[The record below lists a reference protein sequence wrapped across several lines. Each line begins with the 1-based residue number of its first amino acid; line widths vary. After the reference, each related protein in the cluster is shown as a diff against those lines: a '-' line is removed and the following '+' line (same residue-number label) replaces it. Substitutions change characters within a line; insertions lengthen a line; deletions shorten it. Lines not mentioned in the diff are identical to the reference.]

1 MNKKGLGK
9 GLGAIFGDAADPV
22 NTAVEPV
29 RSDEEKK
36 EPYRRIRPYGGIG
49 CSSKSWYSNH
59 EDHLLPSR
67 LESLYS
73 LRYRCK
79 RCYPWNRSTYS

>member
-36 EPYRRIRPYGGIG
+36 EMQKNEIII
-49 CSSKSWYSNH
+49 S
-59 EDHLLPSR
+59 
-67 LESLYS
+67 
-73 LRYRCK
+73 
-79 RCYPWNRSTYS
+79 

>member
-36 EPYRRIRPYGGIG
+36 E
-49 CSSKSWYSNH
+49 
-59 EDHLLPSR
+59 LLLKDIVPNPHQPR
-67 LESLYS
+67 QDFD
-73 LRYRCK
+73 
-79 RCYPWNRSTYS
+79 

>member
-36 EPYRRIRPYGGIG
+36 E
-49 CSSKSWYSNH
+49 
-59 EDHLLPSR
+59 LLLKDIVPNPISR
-67 LESLYS
+67 GRVLMQ
-73 LRYRCK
+73 RN
-79 RCYPWNRSTYS
+79 WQN

>member
-36 EPYRRIRPYGGIG
+36 ELLLKDIVPNPHQPEIG
-49 CSSKSWYSNH
+49 TETVAN
-59 EDHLLPSR
+59 PSQ
-67 LESLYS
+67 
-73 LRYRCK
+73 
-79 RCYPWNRSTYS
+79 NV